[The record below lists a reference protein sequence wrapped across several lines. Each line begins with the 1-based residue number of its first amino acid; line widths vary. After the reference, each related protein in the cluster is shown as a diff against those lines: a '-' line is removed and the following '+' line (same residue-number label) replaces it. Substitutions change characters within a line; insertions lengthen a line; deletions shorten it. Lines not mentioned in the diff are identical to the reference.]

1 MTASGERISRFE
13 AEIAASLQR
22 INQLREDYQR
32 DQARAQ
38 EQFESYQKAAQER
51 FDLYQQTTQS
61 LVNLAFGL
69 IVSATIA
76 VVVSVIFKS

>member
-1 MTASGERISRFE
+1 MTASEERISRVE

-22 INQLREDYQR
+22 IDQLREDYQR

-38 EQFESYQKAAQER
+38 EQFEAAQAR
-51 FDLYQQTTQS
+51 FDLYQKTTQS

-69 IVSATIA
+69 IASATIA
-76 VVVSVIFKS
+76 VVVSIIFKS